1 MDKIMHRDGS
11 ASAGRRGIRSWF
23 PRRKAGEGF
32 SLIELLVV
40 VAIIG
45 IIAAILIPNLLV
57 ALQKAKQKRTV
68 AELRNVGTAW
78 MSWLTDQ
85 VGAASAGAGKTYDA
99 SDFTERSYVEL
110 FGYLH
115 PESTFFY
122 MQEVPQFDG
131 WNYPMSFGQ
140 ADSLSAANVL
150 IVCSGGGDG
159 VLADGCTK
167 SYEVTAFVATDFAQ
181 DIIWADGYF
190 VRWPSAVG
198 VASGN

>member
-1 MDKIMHRDGS
+1 MRKWNQPDGP
-11 ASAGRRGIRSWF
+11 ANTGR
-23 PRRKAGEGF
+23 GF

-45 IIAAILIPNLLV
+45 IIAAILIPNLLT

-68 AELRNVGTAW
+68 AELRNAGTAW

-85 VGAASAGAGKTYDA
+85 VGAAAAGAGKTYDA
-99 SDFTERSYVEL
+99 SGFSERSYVEL
-110 FGYLH
+110 YGYLH

-131 WNYPMSFGQ
+131 WKYPLAFGQ
-140 ADSLSAANVL
+140 ADNLVAANVL
-150 IVCSGGGDG
+150 IACSGGGDG
-159 VLADGCTK
+159 TLTGGDCTK
-167 SYEVTAFVATDFAQ
+167 SYEIGAFIATDFAQ

-190 VRWPSAVG
+190 VRWPSTTG
-198 VASGN
+198 TGSGN